1 MISVCHTRKINPS
14 TNSQN
19 MDNLM
24 QQAKNT
30 QRTLLVIDDAN
41 DNIQQMH
48 EALCDTYL
56 IKQATS
62 SAAGLKIALSDT
74 PPDLILVD
82 VMMPEVDGYEICRRL
97 KATPATQH
105 IPVIFVT
112 TEPNTQEEEKGFALG
127 AVDYITKPISPPI
140 VKARVKTHL
149 ALKDSK
155 NTLLHHHAENLSF
168 DYQHPGQINQLYQ
181 ELHSRQDVT
190 ILAMATLAEPH
201 EQDNVNH
208 IRRIQTYVKTLAERL
223 QHHPRFSAVLTQ
235 PYIALLYKSAS
246 LHDIGKIGLPEHILT
261 KQGALSSEEFEAM
274 KQHTTLGRNA
284 IEQAQKQYGVE
295 EDFLECAKEIAYSHH
310 ERWDGSGYPE
320 GLVGNKIPI
329 SARLMAL
336 ADVYDALICN
346 KNYRPALSHN
356 EAVDIINAD
365 DGNMFDPDVLS
376 AFLTTEATFQAIATR
391 FPV

>member
-1 MISVCHTRKINPS
+1 
-14 TNSQN
+14 

-24 QQAKNT
+24 QQAKHIK
-30 QRTLLVIDDAN
+30 RTLLVIDDIS
-41 DNIQQMH
+41 DNLQQMH

-62 SAAGLKIALSDT
+62 GAAGLKIALSDT
-74 PPDLILVD
+74 PPDLILLD

-112 TEPNTQEEEKGFALG
+112 TEPNTLEEEKGFALG
-127 AVDYITKPISPPI
+127 AVDYISKPISPPI

-149 ALKDSK
+149 ALNDSK
-155 NTLLHHHAENLSF
+155 NTLLQHTTDASHFDHQHA
-168 DYQHPGQINQLYQ
+168 GQINQLYQ

-201 EQDNVNH
+201 EQDNANH

-223 QHHPRFSAVLTQ
+223 QHHPRFAAVLTQ

-246 LHDIGKIGLPEHILT
+246 LHDIGKIGIPEHILT
-261 KQGALSSEEFEAM
+261 KQGALSSEEFEMM
-274 KQHTTLGRNA
+274 KEHTTLGRNA
-284 IEQAQKQYGVE
+284 IEQAQKQFGVE
-295 EDFLECAKEIAYSHH
+295 EDFLVCAKEIAYSHH

-320 GLVGNKIPI
+320 GLVGEKIPV

-356 EAVDIINAD
+356 EAVDIIKAD

-376 AFLTTEATFQAIATR
+376 AFFATEATFKAIAAR
-391 FPV
+391 FPA